1 MTVKCIIGRRNYD
14 SRRNDI
20 YLAWGGNSL
29 QRLKS
34 FFQPKV
40 LRLLALGLILIASLL
55 LLIQDNY
62 GNQRLAA
69 LVKMSGDPDA
79 KSVEVEVLATYPQD
93 PVKLVTVHASKLM
106 ISRIAKYESDQEFLV
121 VIHERD
127 DYFFERIYPLATP
140 ASASLQGPNFGAGR
154 QFRFAVGSKPELVAM
169 IGLDR
174 FGYQL
179 DQPLWAKL
187 KMPGTDMVYS
197 QTGTLDAAKDI
208 LDGESDAFPPDVYY
222 LDNQD
227 RIVGLRQ
234 ITGRIITFP
243 EFMRLAAM
251 WLYAAALLAGLGSV
265 ISYKWSAISRAGRR
279 IWDHVS
285 MRGRKAS
292 S

>member
-1 MTVKCIIGRRNYD
+1 M
-14 SRRNDI
+14 
-20 YLAWGGNSL
+20 
-29 QRLKS
+29 
-34 FFQPKV
+34 
-40 LRLLALGLILIASLL
+40 LALGLVLIASLF

-62 GNQRLAA
+62 GSQRLAA

-93 PVKLVTVHASKLM
+93 PVKLVTVKASRLL
-106 ISRIAKYESDQEFLV
+106 INSIAKFESDQEFLV

-127 DYFFERIYPLATP
+127 DYFFERIYPLAVP
-140 ASASLQGPNFGAGR
+140 DSASLQGPNFSAGR
-154 QFRFAVGSKPELVAM
+154 QFRFSVGIKPDLVAM

-179 DQPLWAKL
+179 GQPLWAKL

-208 LDGESDAFPPDVYY
+208 LDGESDAFSPDVYY

-234 ITGRIITFP
+234 VTGRIITFP
-243 EFMRLAAM
+243 EFLRQAAV
-251 WLYAAALLAGLGSV
+251 WLYGAALLAGLGSM
-265 ISYKWSAISRAGRR
+265 ISYKWPAISRAGRR

-292 S
+292 N